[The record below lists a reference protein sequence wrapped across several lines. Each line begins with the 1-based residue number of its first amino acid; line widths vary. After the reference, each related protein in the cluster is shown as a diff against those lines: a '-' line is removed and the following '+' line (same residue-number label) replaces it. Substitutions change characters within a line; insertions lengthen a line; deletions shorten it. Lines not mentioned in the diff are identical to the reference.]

1 MQSTTVAACLLTIL
15 AFVAE
20 PSHAAVQLSN
30 VFVGGAEGPEGTP
43 NYRIPS
49 LIAAPN
55 GNLIA
60 FAEARPSTDDP
71 GQDLYRYETV
81 KVVSKIST
89 DGGAT
94 WGALNVIA
102 RDADRDFSYSD
113 PRPVVDAV
121 SGRLLLH
128 YTQWPHYVHYT
139 NLQPGT
145 NPSTTNAAYYRASAD
160 NGQTWSDPVD
170 ITSQVKD
177 PAWPLFCT
185 GAGVGIQL
193 RWQTDPARNGRLVV
207 PAWVAAS
214 NPATGTFNDYSYFS
228 DDHGATWSRSPLMTA
243 VKSDES
249 QIVELTNG
257 DLLLD
262 GRQWGDFTN
271 PSASHR
277 NRWISRDG
285 GATWGEAYVGDI
297 PVTYVNC
304 GLIRY
309 SAKRDGDDR
318 DRLLFSGPLG
328 APALSASDRSNMSV
342 WTSYDEGKSF
352 INPVQISS
360 GYGGY
365 SSMQKLRDGSIAMLY
380 EHDPGFNRLTLARL
394 TMGDLE
400 GRNVSP
406 HLAEYDGFGNNIDRK
421 RGGMGWSGSW
431 IGDGT
436 ATDAYSVRL
445 GGTGL
450 RFAGST
456 MPTQDGRMDLISGQ
470 NAERQLATP
479 MNLNANA
486 TRYVSLL
493 VSQALD
499 TSSDLSANEAL
510 DIYLRD
516 ASQTSLLCFGVGSS
530 ENFFLSGLGD
540 VVTTATGALKRSG
553 TYLLVLKIVS
563 ADDGSPG
570 NYDQLFLKI
579 FESGADALPAT
590 DTGLAWT
597 LVGSTNMNASGIIDR
612 ILLSG
617 GSEATWSVDE
627 LRIGDTFDAVVLAPE
642 PAFVVLVLS
651 AAATLPF
658 CGLRRRSSHSPLEHN
673 TRNTT
678 H

>member
-1 MQSTTVAACLLTIL
+1 
-15 AFVAE
+15 
-20 PSHAAVQLSN
+20 
-30 VFVGGAEGPEGTP
+30 
-43 NYRIPS
+43 
-49 LIAAPN
+49 
-55 GNLIA
+55 
-60 FAEARPSTDDP
+60 
-71 GQDLYRYETV
+71 
-81 KVVSKIST
+81 
-89 DGGAT
+89 
-94 WGALNVIA
+94 
-102 RDADRDFSYSD
+102 
-113 PRPVVDAV
+113 
-121 SGRLLLH
+121 
-128 YTQWPHYVHYT
+128 
-139 NLQPGT
+139 
-145 NPSTTNAAYYRASAD
+145 
-160 NGQTWSDPVD
+160 
-170 ITSQVKD
+170 
-177 PAWPLFCT
+177 
-185 GAGVGIQL
+185 
-193 RWQTDPARNGRLVV
+193 
-207 PAWVAAS
+207 
-214 NPATGTFNDYSYFS
+214 
-228 DDHGATWSRSPLMTA
+228 
-243 VKSDES
+243 
-249 QIVELTNG
+249 
-257 DLLLD
+257 
-262 GRQWGDFTN
+262 
-271 PSASHR
+271 
-277 NRWISRDG
+277 
-285 GATWGEAYVGDI
+285 
-297 PVTYVNC
+297 
-304 GLIRY
+304 
-309 SAKRDGDDR
+309 
-318 DRLLFSGPLG
+318 
-328 APALSASDRSNMSV
+328 
-342 WTSYDEGKSF
+342 
-352 INPVQISS
+352 
-360 GYGGY
+360 
-365 SSMQKLRDGSIAMLY
+365 
-380 EHDPGFNRLTLARL
+380 
-394 TMGDLE
+394 
-400 GRNVSP
+400 
-406 HLAEYDGFGNNIDRK
+406 
-421 RGGMGWSGSW
+421 
-431 IGDGT
+431 
-436 ATDAYSVRL
+436 
-445 GGTGL
+445 
-450 RFAGST
+450 
-456 MPTQDGRMDLISGQ
+456 MDLISGQ